1 MKLLLF
7 VVPLTCAPVR
17 FSSGVFFA
25 SSSGFV
31 GGDMLRNMKLAPR
44 SALSFGLIAFIVLL
58 LGGFSIQK
66 MERMKSQSAEIN
78 EKWLPNIVNLSNL
91 VKAQLRNHVFLA
103 QLASMSDS
111 EARNGGL
118 RQLKILVGEVQSLK
132 EHVDAG
138 LTSVK
143 ERNAFDEFDSA
154 DKIYTA
160 EQEKI
165 VGAISFGDLATASS
179 MLRGKVIS
187 YGTRLGVATEELMK
201 LNMKGYEEATAGL
214 LEARDSAR
222 QGIIVA
228 IFLALLV
235 TTCLAIFYT
244 RSIVHPLGRAVQ
256 VVEMVARGRLDAK
269 INSSGRDEPA
279 QVLSSL
285 SLMQDGLRHVIEGI
299 TNSSTR
305 IAAAARSLK
314 EVTSSSTRAM
324 RLQDEEMVSA
334 VSTVNVATL
343 AVVEVAKN
351 TARTAEASQLS
362 DQSVKAG
369 CEQVA
374 RMVNSISCLS
384 QEVSLTNTQIGELVM
399 SVANV
404 TRIIE
409 VIRSIAE
416 QTNLL
421 ALNAAIEA
429 ARAGD
434 AGRGFAVVAEEVR
447 ALSHRTKKS
456 TLEIEVLIGGIQ
468 DVTERAVSSMQR
480 SSESAE
486 ITLSLAGSAD
496 QALRDIRTSIET
508 INERSRVIAGAAEQ
522 QEGMMQSVNQSLL
535 RIQGLFHK
543 ASDGVNQTD
552 QASGDLFELAGLLQE
567 LVSRFES

>member
-1 MKLLLF
+1 MRLYDLRQ
-7 VVPLTCAPVR
+7 A
-17 FSSGVFFA
+17 FFLPA
-25 SSSGFV
+25 AFGFP
-31 GGDMLRNMKLAPR
+31 GGDMLRSMKLAPR
-44 SALSFGLIAFIVLL
+44 SAFSFGVIALIVFL
-58 LGGFSIQK
+58 LGVFSIQK
-66 MERMKSQSAEIN
+66 MEKMTKQSAVIN

-103 QLASMSDS
+103 QLASMESPA
-111 EARNGGL
+111 AREGGL
-118 RQLKILVGEVQSLK
+118 RQLKALVGEVQLLK

-138 LTSVK
+138 LTSAE
-143 ERNAFDEFDSA
+143 ERSVFAQFDKV

-165 VGAISFGDLATASS
+165 VGVISSGDLASASS
-179 MLRGKVIS
+179 MLRGAIID
-187 YGTRLGVATEELMK
+187 YGTRLGMATEELMK
-201 LNMKGYEEATAGL
+201 LNMEGYENATAGL

-222 QGIIVA
+222 RGIIAAVL
-228 IFLALLV
+228 IALLV
-235 TTCLAIFYT
+235 TVGLAIFYT

-269 INSSGRDEPA
+269 IDAVGRDEPA

-285 SLMQDGLRHVIEGI
+285 KLMQDGLRDVIEAI
-299 TNSSTR
+299 TKSSTR
-305 IAAAARSLK
+305 IAASARELK
-314 EVTSSSTRAM
+314 VVTASSSRAM
-324 RLQDEEMVSA
+324 KLQDEEVVSA
-334 VSTVNVATL
+334 VSIVNVATL

-351 TARTAEASQLS
+351 AARTAEASQIS
-362 DQSVKAG
+362 DQSVRSG

-374 RMVNSISCLS
+374 RMVNSISGLS
-384 QEVSLTNTQIGELVM
+384 EEVSLTNAQIGELAM

-447 ALSHRTKKS
+447 ALAHRTKNS
-456 TLEIEVLIGGIQ
+456 THEIEVLIGGIQ

-496 QALRDIRTSIET
+496 QALRDIRASIET
-508 INERSRVIAGAAEQ
+508 IIERSRVIAVAADQ
-522 QEGMMQSVNQSLL
+522 QEGMMESVNQSLL
-535 RIQGLFHK
+535 KIQGLFQE
-543 ASDGVNQTD
+543 ASEGVNQTD
-552 QASGDLFELAGLLQE
+552 QASGDLSELAGLLQE
-567 LVSRFES
+567 LVSRFEA